1 MKRRS
6 SCPCPSDIALEQRR
20 LEDEIAFLQQKLR
33 QLRNKSNSQVPIS
46 RLPPEILS
54 EIFLN
59 QAAKVREER
68 LTINLRGDD
77 HCPDDLV
84 HKSFYSWLNVSHVS
98 KCWREVAVNCVQLWT
113 WLALEPRIT
122 GDVVETLLPRARD
135 LPLTAVLLFFNSR
148 SYCNGCMRLEQL
160 LEHYNNTLR
169 RLEILLPRLRELV
182 LVVDW
187 EECEDLW
194 DVLTIP
200 TDTLE
205 IIRIEAVGGT
215 HFSPPTLVVP
225 SHLFASRTPR
235 LQSVKLSSVGL
246 DWPNTLLCSSLRHLD
261 VSRCGMDGDSELQPF
276 LSAICMLPHLETLR
290 AYWTRPSTA
299 MIPEPPQTPPL
310 PSENEIASFP
320 RLKYVYLSGGNQR
333 IATILMYTRWP
344 IETRMHLTIIDTVA
358 PAQRE
363 YFQLAFR
370 TLLSKETLRGA
381 MYAFNGFGVDTSLL
395 LWSVGGKLTARDPP
409 DTALEEPLNLTAKE
423 IPPPRLHIHSDS
435 DSLDHPILLALQAVD
450 LTHLRVLLILGATT
464 GRQWASM
471 FRPAVR
477 LAALRVKGQAAFG
490 LPALLAGDAR
500 VLTPQD
506 VNLAIRAGLDEWH
519 WLEFNRAAGGG
530 GGGKEHAG
538 AGASAS
544 ALMQDAHAQ
553 EDLELTAHAA
563 ELLNNLNAAAAG
575 ADSETSSTPQNGNGD
590 GDREAS
596 LATLFPCL
604 RVVQIAAVDIA
615 LPDGWT
621 GPLPYKHPAVMDLM
635 MYRAKHA
642 KYGLDVAALA
652 RCLRMRREWGVEA
665 IAAVE
670 FCGCHC
676 EDMAQLRPLVG
687 QVVDV
692 SWDGQSMSPDL
703 GA

>member
-1 MKRRS
+1 MLLE
-6 SCPCPSDIALEQRR
+6 PDDIALEQRK

-68 LTINLRGDD
+68 LTINLRGDN

-98 KCWREVAVNCVQLWT
+98 RHWREVALNCVQLWT

-122 GDVVETLLPRARD
+122 DDVVETLLPRARD

-148 SYCNGCMRLEQL
+148 SYCSGCMRLDQL
-160 LEHYNNTLR
+160 LEHYNTTLR
-169 RLEILLPRLRELV
+169 RLETLLPRLRELV

-200 TDTLE
+200 TNTLE

-276 LSAICMLPHLETLR
+276 LSAICVLPHLETLR

-299 MIPEPPQTPPL
+299 MIPEPPQAAPL
-310 PSENEIASFP
+310 PEENEIASFP
-320 RLKYVYLSGGNQR
+320 RLKYVHLSGGNQR
-333 IATILMYTRWP
+333 IATILIYTRWP
-344 IETRMHLTIIDTVA
+344 IETRMHFTIIDTVA
-358 PAQRE
+358 PTQRE

-370 TLLSKETLRGA
+370 TLLSKEAIRGA

-395 LWSVGGKLTARDPP
+395 LWSVPGSLAARDPP

-423 IPPPRLHIHSDS
+423 ILPPRLHIHSDS
-435 DSLDHPILLALQAVD
+435 DSLDHPILLALRAVD
-450 LTHLRVLLILGATT
+450 LVHLRVLLVLGATT

-471 FRPAVR
+471 FRPAVH

-500 VLTPQD
+500 VLTPQE

-519 WLEFNRAAGGG
+519 WLEFNRAGGG
-530 GGGKEHAG
+530 GGGGEEQ

-544 ALMQDAHAQ
+544 AVLQDAQAR
-553 EDLELTAHAA
+553 EDLELAAHAA
-563 ELLNNLNAAAAG
+563 EVFNNLNAVAVG
-575 ADSETSSTPQNGNGD
+575 ADPETATPPGNREGE
-590 GDREAS
+590 GDRDGKAS
-596 LATLFPCL
+596 SSILFPNL

-652 RCLRMRREWGVEA
+652 RCLRMRREWGVEEM
-665 IAAVE
+665 AAVE

-692 SWDGQSMSPDL
+692 SWDEQSVSSDL